1 MKNQFLQFVKKE
13 TLHILRDSRT
23 MLIALL
29 MPVAQI
35 LLFGFAVS
43 TEINN
48 INVAV
53 VVPQWCEGVRQSVE
67 RLSANPYITYKGD
80 IAPDEIDQNL
90 RSGNVDAIVVFT
102 HDFEKIM
109 NEWRRNGVSKSA
121 MQFIMDAS
129 NTNIAQAG
137 TGYLTNI
144 LASDVMAASSMVET
158 HMLFNPQL
166 KSAFNFVPGIMGM
179 IFILICAL
187 LTSVSI
193 VREKETGTMDVLLVS
208 PVRPLRIILAK
219 MVPYFGLS
227 CINLTT
233 ILLLAR
239 FVLGIPMGSNLWIV
253 ILVSLVYLALALSLG
268 LLVST
273 IAKKQVVALLISA
286 AVMLLPIVMLSGM
299 LFPIENMPSVLQPL
313 SAIVPA
319 RWYIDAMRKLL
330 IQGASFPLIL
340 KDFLILIIMTI
351 LLLAVALKKFNDKL
365 E

>member
-1 MKNQFLQFVKKE
+1 MGRFLQFVKKE

-53 VVPQWCEGVRQSVE
+53 VVPQWSEGVRQNVE
-67 RLSANPYITYKGD
+67 KLSANPYITYKG
-80 IAPDEIDQNL
+80 ALTPNEIDHYL
-90 RSGNVDAIVVFT
+90 RAGLVDAIVVYAN
-102 HDFEKIM
+102 DFDRIM
-109 NEWRRNGVSKSA
+109 NDWRQNGVSKSA

-137 TGYLTNI
+137 AGYLSNI
-144 LASDVMAASSMVET
+144 LAGDMMSASSMVET

-179 IFILICAL
+179 VFILICAL

-227 CINLTT
+227 CINLAT

-239 FVLGIPMGSNLWIV
+239 YVLEIPMGNNLWIV

-273 IAKKQVVALLISA
+273 LAKKQVVALLISA

-299 LFPIENMPSVLQPL
+299 LFPIENMPAVLQPL

-330 IQGASFPLIL
+330 IQGASFGPIL
-340 KDFLILIIMTI
+340 KDFVILIVMTI
-351 LLLAVALKKFNDKL
+351 VLLALALKNFNDKL

>member
-1 MKNQFLQFVKKE
+1 MRGFLKFVKKE

-48 INVAV
+48 INVAA
-53 VVPQWCEGVRQSVE
+53 VVPQWSEGVRQSIE
-67 RLSANPYITYKGD
+67 KLSSNPYITYKGD
-80 IAPDEIDQNL
+80 IKSNEIDRYL
-90 RSGNVDAIVVFT
+90 RAGRVDAIVVYA
-102 HDFEKIM
+102 HDFDRIM
-109 NEWRRNGVSKSA
+109 SEWKQDGMSKSA
-121 MQFIMDAS
+121 FQFIMDAS

-137 TGYLTNI
+137 SGYLTNI
-144 LASDVMAASSMVET
+144 LAGDVLSATSMVET

-179 IFILICAL
+179 VFILICAL

-239 FVLGIPMGSNLWIV
+239 YVLGIPMGNNLWIV

-273 IAKKQVVALLISA
+273 IAQKQVVALLISA

-299 LFPIENMPSVLQPL
+299 LFPIENMPDALRPL

-330 IQGASFPLIL
+330 IQGVSFGPIL
-340 KDFLILIIMTI
+340 KDLVILIIMTI
-351 LLLAVALKKFNDKL
+351 ALLALALKKFNDKL